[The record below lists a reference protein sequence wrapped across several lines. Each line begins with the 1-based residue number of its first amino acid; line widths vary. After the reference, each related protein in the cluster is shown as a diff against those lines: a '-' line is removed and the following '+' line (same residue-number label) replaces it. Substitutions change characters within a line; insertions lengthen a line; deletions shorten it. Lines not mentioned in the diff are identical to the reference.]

1 MRRYQYVVPSFFS
14 LIRLLLAIFLPFFHE
29 RFWILFITAAALS
42 DFLDGWL
49 ARRWQVESW
58 QGGLLDAV
66 ADKMFVLVT
75 LCVFVAAGK
84 FSFWWIFPVVIR
96 DMMVAIAV
104 CFAVFQKKW
113 EAFKGMDARVS
124 GKLTTCGQFVL
135 FVVVLLFPEKAK
147 PVLVLAS
154 CLSIVAGLD
163 YGRLF
168 YQALRRQSN

>member
-1 MRRYQYVVPSFFS
+1 MRRYTYVVPSLFS

-29 RFWILFITAAALS
+29 RFWILFITTAALS

-84 FSFWWIFPVVIR
+84 FSLWWIFSVMVR
-96 DMMVAIAV
+96 DMMVAITV
-104 CFAVFQKKW
+104 SYTVFHKKW
-113 EAFKGMDARVS
+113 EAFKDMDARVS

-135 FVVVLLFPEKAK
+135 FVVVILFPEKAM
-147 PVLVLAS
+147 PFLVLVS
-154 CLSIVAGLD
+154 GCSIVAGFD

-168 YQALRRQSN
+168 CQALRRRSN